1 MKKFYIGLLL
11 SVTLIGVSCQNHSKE
26 CEVPCPLAMIYMVM
40 KVKIVSK
47 ITGAD
52 LLLSSN
58 SPYKPS
64 DLNVTSSI
72 NGPNFHFNVDTTDT
86 NNRSV
91 LLPDWSSQ
99 GYVLQLANLNADNIK
114 VVVGTNGA
122 KCCASPEVKSIALN
136 DSLICAPCN
145 PQQEVVIRK

>member
-1 MKKFYIGLLL
+1 MKKIYIGLLL
-11 SVTLIGVSCQNHSKE
+11 LTLIGVSCHNDSKE
-26 CEVPCPLAMIYMVM
+26 CRVPCPLAMVYMVM
-40 KVKIVSK
+40 KVKMVSK
-47 ITGAD
+47 TTGAD
-52 LLLSSN
+52 LLLSPS

-99 GYVLQLANLNADNIK
+99 SYILQLGNLSADNIK

-136 DSLICAPCN
+136 DSLVCAPCS
-145 PQQEVVIRK
+145 PQQSVVIKK

>member
-1 MKKFYIGLLL
+1 MRKIYIGLLL
-11 SVTLIGVSCQNHSKE
+11 LTLIGVSCHNDSRE
-26 CEVPCPLAMIYMVM
+26 CGVLPCPLAMIYMVM

-47 ITGAD
+47 TTGAD
-52 LLLSSN
+52 LLLSPS

-72 NGPNFHFNVDTTDT
+72 NGPNFQFHIDTTNS

-91 LLPDWSSQ
+91 WLPDGGSKS
-99 GYVLQLANLNADNIK
+99 YTLQLANLSADNIR

-122 KCCASPEVKSIALN
+122 KCCAVPQVKSITLN
-136 DSLICAPCN
+136 DSLVCAPCD
-145 PQQEVVIRK
+145 PQQLVIIKK